1 MQGTTD
7 RRQKETSLFCVLFFC
22 TNKQIVLPLIFNE
35 KNQMALW
42 RVLDYSLTHSFLSPT
57 NLSRHK
63 AVCNLT
69 FVIKICIIILP
80 KRYELPINAKDKRLY
95 GHPTVKPLPIIRNL
109 VENSSKSGD
118 LVLDPFMG
126 SGTTAAA
133 CVETDRKFIG
143 FEINKTYWE
152 ASRKRLASV
161 YKEN

>member
-1 MQGTTD
+1 
-7 RRQKETSLFCVLFFC
+7 
-22 TNKQIVLPLIFNE
+22 
-35 KNQMALW
+35 
-42 RVLDYSLTHSFLSPT
+42 
-57 NLSRHK
+57 
-63 AVCNLT
+63 
-69 FVIKICIIILP
+69 
-80 KRYELPINAKDKRLY
+80 
-95 GHPTVKPLPIIRNL
+95 